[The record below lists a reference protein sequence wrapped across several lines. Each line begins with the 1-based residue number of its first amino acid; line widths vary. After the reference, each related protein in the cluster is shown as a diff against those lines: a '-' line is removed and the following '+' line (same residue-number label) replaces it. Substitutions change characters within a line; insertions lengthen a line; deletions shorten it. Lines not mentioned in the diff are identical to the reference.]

1 MHWLVALLF
10 ISLFA
15 GQLGSIS
22 VSPGITLYLHDVV
35 VVLIVVYGF
44 YSGAIRRA
52 MTGPGSEA
60 KLYYPAGSRL
70 VKPIVAFAV
79 VGVLSLL
86 ANAALV
92 QPDTLWKGSLYLLRW
107 VAYAGVY
114 LTLVGNKRTLP
125 WLAKGLFLSGSAMGL
140 LGLVQFFL
148 YPDLRNLMYLGYDP
162 HYYRVFSTLFDPNFA
177 GILFVLTLIVGA
189 TFLQQKREIGVIG
202 GMGVS
207 LTALLLTYSRSSY
220 LSFLAAAGV
229 WVVLHKKWKIGLIGL
244 LLFFV
249 AIVYL
254 PRPGR
259 EALSLDR
266 FDSTVSRLNNWS
278 ESVQRMG
285 QKPILGYGF
294 NVLPF
299 LQQDSS
305 IPSKAGAGI
314 DNSFLFVGVT
324 TGLVGLMVYG
334 WLVWSMVLVGK
345 RTLAAKKTSVLGTAY
360 LATLVAVVVHSL
372 FVNSLFYPWVMLWM
386 WLVTAQVEK
395 TASPSALRKDSG

>member
-1 MHWLVALLF
+1 MKLLLVVFLMSLL
-10 ISLFA
+10 S
-15 GQLGSIS
+15 GQLGAIALAQG
-22 VSPGITLYLHDVV
+22 VTLYLHDVV
-35 VVLIVVYGF
+35 VVPIVVYGF

-52 MTGPGSEA
+52 TTGFHP
-60 KLYYPAGSRL
+60 
-70 VKPIVAFAV
+70 VKPIAAFV
-79 VGVLSLL
+79 IVGTLSLL
-86 ANAALV
+86 ANASTVPIDA
-92 QPDTLWKGSLYLLRW
+92 LWKGSLYLLRW

-114 LTLVGNKRTLP
+114 LAFSGSSVPSLFLLR
-125 WLAKGLFLSGSAMGL
+125 GLFFLGSGLAVTGL
-140 LGLVQFFL
+140 LQFFL
-148 YPDLRNLMYLGYDP
+148 YPDLRNLMYVGWDP

-220 LSFLAAAGV
+220 LAFLAAIV
-229 WVVLHKKWKIGLIGL
+229 MWIILHKKWKIGLVGL
-244 LLFFV
+244 LLFLV

-278 ESVQRMG
+278 ESVQRIA

-294 NVLPF
+294 NALPF
-299 LQQDSS
+299 LQVDSS
-305 IPSKAGAGI
+305 LPSKAGAGI

-324 TGLVGLMVYG
+324 TGFVGLIAYG
-334 WLVWSMVLVGK
+334 WLLWSMMRMGK
-345 RTLAAKKTSVLGTAY
+345 HWLILAS
-360 LATLVAVVVHSL
+360 LVAVIVHSL
-372 FVNSLFYPWVMLWM
+372 FVNSLFYPWVVLWL
-386 WLVTAQVEK
+386 WILL
-395 TASPSALRKDSG
+395 ASVDT